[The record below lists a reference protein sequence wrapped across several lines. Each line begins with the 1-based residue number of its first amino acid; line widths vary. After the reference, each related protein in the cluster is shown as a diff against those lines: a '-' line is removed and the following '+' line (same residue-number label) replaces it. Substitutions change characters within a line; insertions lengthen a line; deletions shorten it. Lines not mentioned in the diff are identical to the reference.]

1 MSIRTGEETN
11 IQVQKIFIYD
21 KPYPYTECRDRD
33 TFNSEFVSFITK
45 NLNKSYFQSD
55 CFDLCRQKFIINK
68 CNCYYAKYPIIIT
81 ASVCLNETQFKCIK
95 MSLNEFI
102 NKNELNCVDECP
114 HECDSVEYHLTISTS
129 DYPNRQYYEYLIK
142 NQNIFNTLVSS
153 FYNNTNTTTSISYD
167 SFKKTS
173 LALNVFLPYMEY
185 TEVTQSPK
193 FNGFDL
199 LAQIGGA
206 LGVLLSM
213 SIFTCIEFFEI
224 AALSLYSLFFNP
236 KKN

>member
-1 MSIRTGEETN
+1 M
-11 IQVQKIFIYD
+11 
-21 KPYPYTECRDRD
+21 
-33 TFNSEFVSFITK
+33 
-45 NLNKSYFQSD
+45 
-55 CFDLCRQKFIINK
+55 
-68 CNCYYAKYPIIIT
+68 IIT
-81 ASVCLNETQFKCIK
+81 APVCLNETQFKCIK

-114 HECDSVEYHLTISTS
+114 HECDSVEYQSTISTL
-129 DYPNRQYYEYLIK
+129 DYPNRQYYEYLIN
-142 NQNIFNTLVSS
+142 NQNIANTLES
-153 FYNNTNTTTSISYD
+153 FYKNTTTTTISYD
-167 SFKKTS
+167 LFKKTS

-224 AALSLYSLFFNP
+224 AALTFYSLFFNP